1 MDRLSEQ
8 YHSPA
13 CGHPQDFLTCWI
25 CGKRHDDICELD
37 MWQEC
42 DDQDKPEKKYII
54 ACRRMKKEKKK
65 ESCEKVIT
73 DHDRLYVQVPWAGDQ
88 PGILM
93 LQCEN
98 CTKRREFNCTDPRTK
113 KNGGEGLLITGSKPF
128 GDAIMC
134 TGKGCIQL
142 PPVFNKCEGFEEVLP
157 CRVL

>member
-1 MDRLSEQ
+1 
-8 YHSPA
+8 
-13 CGHPQDFLTCWI
+13 
-25 CGKRHDDICELD
+25 

>member
-73 DHDRLYVQVPWAGDQ
+73 DHERLYVQVSWAGVD
-88 PGILM
+88 
-93 LQCEN
+93 
-98 CTKRREFNCTDPRTK
+98 
-113 KNGGEGLLITGSKPF
+113 
-128 GDAIMC
+128 
-134 TGKGCIQL
+134 
-142 PPVFNKCEGFEEVLP
+142 
-157 CRVL
+157 